1 MKTKQLKRIA
11 AISLAAA
18 MALSHSVV
26 SFAEEAAEKI
36 TLTFAFDEGVG
47 TPTEEAIAAFNE
59 SQDEIF
65 VQSYHLPQDANNLH
79 DDFVNKLISEDTS
92 IDVMALDV
100 VFIAE
105 FASAGWIEALDGLY
119 TDEELGAYLDGTV
132 EGAKYDGTMYA
143 APWFT
148 NASALFYRT
157 DVLEELGV
165 TEVPTTYQ
173 GWKDLYDQL
182 PEDSGIDYAF
192 CFQGSQSE
200 AMVCNWVE
208 FLASFGGSVLDEE
221 GNPVCNSEEAI
232 AATQMMTDLI
242 GTYAPEGTTTYA
254 ETEAQQVFQE
264 GKALT
269 CRTWSGTWNTFNN
282 PEESDVAGNVGM
294 TVLPVNAEGDTAH
307 SCMGG
312 LDLVINTYISDEQ
325 KEAAKTFV
333 KWLTSEE
340 EEKAFC
346 LSSSQ
351 PPTVKA
357 VYSDAD
363 VLEKIPFYT
372 DFYSII
378 ESGKGRPVSPDYS
391 VLSDA
396 IQRNVHMA
404 LTGEASV
411 EDALNALQDE
421 AAALQ

>member
-1 MKTKQLKRIA
+1 MTKQVKRA
-11 AISLAAA
+11 AAVALAAA
-18 MALSHSVV
+18 MALSQNVIT
-26 SFAEEAAEKI
+26 FAEEAADKI
-36 TLTFAFDEGVG
+36 TITFAFDEGVG
-47 TPTEEAIAAFNE
+47 TPTEEAIEAFNA

-100 VFIAE
+100 VYIAE

-119 TDEELGAYLDGTV
+119 TEEELGAYLDGTV
-132 EGAKYDGTMYA
+132 EGAKFDGTLYA

-165 TEVPTTYQ
+165 TEVPTTFQ

-208 FLASFGGSVLDEE
+208 FLASFGASVLNEE
-221 GNPVCNSEEAI
+221 GAPACNSEEAI
-232 AATQMMTDLI
+232 AATQMMADLI

-264 GKALT
+264 GKTLT

-282 PEESDVAGNVGM
+282 PEESDVSGKVGM

-307 SCMGG
+307 SCLGG
-312 LDLVINTYISDEQ
+312 LDLAINTYISDEQ
-325 KEAAKTFV
+325 KEAAMTFV
-333 KWLTSEE
+333 KWLSSEE

-363 VLEKIPFYT
+363 VLEAIPFYT

-378 ESGKGRPVSPDYS
+378 ESGKGRPASPDYS
-391 VLSDA
+391 ILSDA
-396 IQRNVHMA
+396 IQRNVHAA
-404 LTGEASV
+404 LTGESSV
-411 EDALNALQDE
+411 EDALNALQEE
-421 AAALQ
+421 AEALQ